1 MASLANSV
9 IRGPHFLPDEG
20 PALSLL
26 KGHLQ
31 LDGAEAQPAGCL
43 GPSLRQDDK
52 RPRATGCK

>member
-9 IRGPHFLPDEG
+9 ILGPHFLRDEG

-31 LDGAEAQPAGCL
+31 LDGAEA
-43 GPSLRQDDK
+43 DD
-52 RPRATGCK
+52 GL